1 MYATLWHKEFLGR
14 GSDASHS
21 CDLNAGSLTHCG
33 GPGIEPVSHRS
44 QEATDPIVLQGELQG
59 RQSLKISGLD
69 YSPSWSPWAEEPIRY
84 MGNTGKLNSYGH
96 PGCSVLS
103 QQISVGYLFWDRLWK
118 YRHERDRMWSLSSWV
133 YSKINSSP
141 LFLNFGCWVLC
152 CLCYIQVAGFMGLQL
167 NFYVCI
173 RGIKVF

>member
-1 MYATLWHKEFLGR
+1 MGIAEADSKKMEKFSLRELVSLLFFFFSFLATPWHVECPGQ
-14 GSDASHS
+14 GSYSSRS
-21 CDLNAGSLTHCG
+21 CYLSRSCSNAGSLTHCG

-103 QQISVGYLFWDRLWK
+103 QQIFVGYLF
-118 YRHERDRMWSLSSWV
+118 
-133 YSKINSSP
+133 
-141 LFLNFGCWVLC
+141 
-152 CLCYIQVAGFMGLQL
+152 
-167 NFYVCI
+167 
-173 RGIKVF
+173 